1 MYKELKI
8 VAHFSYLGIVF
19 SKTGSFN
26 IAKKELVNKGI
37 KAMYEVLRKG
47 RIHNLSIKCQ
57 LDLFNKIVRPILL
70 YVCEIWR
77 FGKNDITSKSIH
89 T

>member
-1 MYKELKI
+1 MNIEKSKVLVFSNGRLPNNIKFNYNDKELKI

-57 LDLFNKIVRPILL
+57 LDLF
-70 YVCEIWR
+70 
-77 FGKNDITSKSIH
+77 
-89 T
+89 